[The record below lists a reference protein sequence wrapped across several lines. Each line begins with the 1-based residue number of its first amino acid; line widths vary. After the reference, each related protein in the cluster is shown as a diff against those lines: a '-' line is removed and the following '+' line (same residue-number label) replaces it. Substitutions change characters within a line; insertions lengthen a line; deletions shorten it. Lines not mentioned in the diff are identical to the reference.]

1 MSISQIKV
9 LLVEDDDVSAQA
21 ACTILERLGCIVD
34 VAING
39 QDAIIIFLQKS
50 YDLVFMDWQM
60 PFMDGVEATARIRTM
75 PEGRVTPIIGTTAS
89 RSKAEVVAAG
99 MNDLIPKPFQRET
112 LKQGLVKWTH
122 WEETI

>member
-1 MSISQIKV
+1 MSISKIKV

-60 PFMDGVEATARIRTM
+60 PLMDGVEATARIRTM

-89 RSKAEVVAAG
+89 RSKAEVIAAG

-122 WEETI
+122 WEEMI